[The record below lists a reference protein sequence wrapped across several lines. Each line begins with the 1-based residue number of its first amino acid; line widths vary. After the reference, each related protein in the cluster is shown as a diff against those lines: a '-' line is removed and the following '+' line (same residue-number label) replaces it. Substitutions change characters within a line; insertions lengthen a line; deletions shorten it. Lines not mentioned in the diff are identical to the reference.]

1 MSRHRRANLLL
12 VLVND
17 KPPFNRRLCV
27 KNFFFPPRLSSFP
40 SLPLRF
46 SKQSGNV
53 ALPSSC
59 GAFCAFFIWPEK
71 ECRVGVALYA
81 AVVAAAA
88 AAAAAEGRGSMRQ
101 QQGSGQVRERPSGG
115 CGSLG
120 GKGRTFDPA
129 GPRLAPVERNQ
140 TRERGGETRRG
151 GRETLT
157 DNGEREGERESGLG
171 VTEGSRSAVSR
182 SCHWGQRAERAGAST
197 TPRHLACA
205 RPHRRAH
212 ARSSAGGRE
221 GGRGEES
228 RSAECCA
235 AFTCHRT

>member
-27 KNFFFPPRLSSFP
+27 KNFFFSPRLSSLP

-59 GAFCAFFIWPEK
+59 GAFSAFFIWPEK

-81 AVVAAAA
+81 AVVAVAAAASAAA

-120 GKGRTFDPA
+120 G
-129 GPRLAPVERNQ
+129 
-140 TRERGGETRRG
+140 
-151 GRETLT
+151 
-157 DNGEREGERESGLG
+157 
-171 VTEGSRSAVSR
+171 
-182 SCHWGQRAERAGAST
+182 
-197 TPRHLACA
+197 
-205 RPHRRAH
+205 
-212 ARSSAGGRE
+212 
-221 GGRGEES
+221 
-228 RSAECCA
+228 
-235 AFTCHRT
+235 

>member
-1 MSRHRRANLLL
+1 MCYAPLAENVHTKAKVRVILNSAPGIINKKIKKNTQRWPVSRHRRANLLL

-120 GKGRTFDPA
+120 G
-129 GPRLAPVERNQ
+129 
-140 TRERGGETRRG
+140 
-151 GRETLT
+151 
-157 DNGEREGERESGLG
+157 
-171 VTEGSRSAVSR
+171 
-182 SCHWGQRAERAGAST
+182 
-197 TPRHLACA
+197 
-205 RPHRRAH
+205 
-212 ARSSAGGRE
+212 
-221 GGRGEES
+221 
-228 RSAECCA
+228 
-235 AFTCHRT
+235 